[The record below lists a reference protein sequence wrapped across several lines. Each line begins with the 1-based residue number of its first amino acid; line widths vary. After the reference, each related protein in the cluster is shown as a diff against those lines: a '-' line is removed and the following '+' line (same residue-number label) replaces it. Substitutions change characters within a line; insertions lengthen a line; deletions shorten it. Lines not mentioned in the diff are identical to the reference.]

1 MSEISIRLA
10 TTDDI
15 ARIEQIRLQHAYP
28 GDVALMGS
36 VDLAVRYASGRTKLD
51 RIPNPSKVTV
61 VAEAG
66 TEVEGVLQYTFR
78 SDPPPVGLDHTRLLF
93 SLLGPIGLVRR
104 LPVIRARKRVKI
116 PVPSDAFRVFNLQV
130 DTAFRCRGI
139 ATQLLDWAE
148 DEARRLGA
156 RSMALLADSASPAVR
171 LYERNGY
178 RTTRIA
184 TDAEYERYTQ
194 DPGRVL
200 MEKDLE
206 STDGPAS
213 ET

>member
-1 MSEISIRLA
+1 MSEISLRLA
-10 TTDDI
+10 TAGDV
-15 ARIEQIRLQHAYP
+15 ARIEEIRLQHAYP

-61 VAEAG
+61 VAVVDG
-66 TEVEGVLQYTFR
+66 EVEGVLQYTFR
-78 SDPPPVGLDHTRLLF
+78 ADPPSVGLDHLRLLV
-93 SLLGPIGLVRR
+93 SLLGPFRLVRGYR
-104 LPVIRARKRVKI
+104 VLRARRRVKI
-116 PVPSDAFRVFNLQV
+116 AVPSEAFRVFNLQV

-156 RSMALLADSASPAVR
+156 PCMALLADSASDAVG

-178 RTTRIA
+178 RTTQIA
-184 TDAEYERYTQ
+184 TDPEYERYTG

-200 MEKDLE
+200 MQKELE
-206 STDGPAS
+206 SASRPAS
-213 ET
+213 DS